1 MATVASK
8 EVRQLEKVK
17 RTFEKVYQNNK
28 AKASM
33 KTSFSIQ
40 TDKDSNKYVKVDT
53 DQNIFKGKSLSEQ
66 NKIAR
71 KYILNKFR
79 KNGLVY
85 NNESINVNSKT
96 AIKSTNPKEQITKY
110 NKKVKNRIS
119 TELDNLLSVS
129 KKIFYKS

>member
-1 MATVASK
+1 MTTVASK

-96 AIKSTNPKEQITKY
+96 AIKYTNPKEQITKY

-119 TELDNLLSVS
+119 T
-129 KKIFYKS
+129 